1 MMKVRQISKG
11 NWLVEV
17 TEEDK
22 NKIGCIVSRL
32 KSKTTLP
39 TYGQWRDESSE
50 DIWEELLGQFCVIG
64 SARLIERLQAKQPV
78 RYNEFLEK
86 LGIENL
92 LRITVNRKEYIAKQL
107 TEYKATRFHNKN
119 AERIDNC
126 LEDEGIVKEGKIV
139 FLDDLK
145 SNRMLDEDQMRDIL
159 LKKLPFF
166 KMKSISDF
174 MITIGAA
181 KGFMAFDTR
190 VVGLLKEHFGLN
202 VELDDIQSDDIL
214 YKAIERRLKDICGE
228 LGIELSLLDR
238 MLFRFSEKSAIEYIL
253 ENRCI

>member
-1 MMKVRQISKG
+1 M
-11 NWLVEV
+11 EV

-22 NKIGCIVSRL
+22 KKIGCIVSKL

-39 TYGQWRDESSE
+39 TYGQWRDESSG

-64 SARLIERLQAKQPV
+64 SARLIERLQANSV
-78 RYNEFLEK
+78 RYNELLEK

-92 LRITVNRKEYIAKQL
+92 LKITVNRKEYIAKQL
-107 TEYKATRFHNKN
+107 AEHKATRFHNKN
-119 AERIDNC
+119 AERINDC
-126 LEDEGIVKEGKIV
+126 LENREIVKDGKIV

-145 SNRMLDEDQMRDIL
+145 KQEMLDEDQMRDIL

-166 KMKSISDF
+166 KMKSVSDF
-174 MITIGAA
+174 MINIGAA

-202 VELDDIQSDDIL
+202 VDLDDIQYDETL
-214 YKAIERRLKDICGE
+214 YKAIEQKLRDVCQE
-228 LGIELSLLDR
+228 LGVELSLLDR
-238 MLFRFSEKSAIEYIL
+238 ILFCFSEKSVLEYVL
-253 ENRCI
+253 EGECD